1 MLEYLILTHDKPKGP
16 RIMEAYFKTSD
27 KNISLRIIVAYA
39 PTEHAN
45 TEVKNEYYYQLDSV
59 HKNGIKKVTQP
70 CS

>member
-1 MLEYLILTHDKPKGP
+1 
-16 RIMEAYFKTSD
+16 MEAYFKTSD

-59 HKNGIKKVTQP
+59 HKNGTKKVTTMLLGILMLKWGATIRM
-70 CS
+70 